1 MNIGRKGVIGLPV
14 RLTVAFLIISIS
26 VPVLTGMAADLKED
40 NAVMSASKEAD
51 RIADAVSRVY
61 YMGAGSACAVDVSLP
76 AGCMMAIGG
85 EGTDAYS
92 IGIFLD
98 GVEKDRIYLERPLVR
113 ILGDG
118 LDVHGKSRISV
129 ECVRLDGV
137 YGVSVGIDD

>member
-1 MNIGRKGVIGLPV
+1 
-14 RLTVAFLIISIS
+14 
-26 VPVLTGMAADLKED
+26 
-40 NAVMSASKEAD
+40 
-51 RIADAVSRVY
+51 RVY

-76 AGCMMAIGG
+76 AGCMMAVGG